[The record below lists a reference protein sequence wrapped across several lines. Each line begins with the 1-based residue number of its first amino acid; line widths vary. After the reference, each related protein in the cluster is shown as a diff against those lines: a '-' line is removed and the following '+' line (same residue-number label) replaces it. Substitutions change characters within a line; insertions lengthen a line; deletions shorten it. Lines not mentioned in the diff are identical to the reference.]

1 MANPDQTRL
10 SERQHL
16 AIDALLGG
24 ATHNAAAEAAD
35 VSRTTITGWSNHNV
49 HFIAELAQRRQ
60 QRADH
65 LSDLIAEAL
74 VDAIAVMRD
83 KIVDGDLGAAV
94 ALVRIVEK
102 SSLYRAPRRG
112 AISPMSVTR
121 ELSNELDTDL
131 VLDSYTTGPAV
142 FAIEDLSEAHQ
153 DKHPSPSNITI
164 DNESLP

>member
-1 MANPDQTRL
+1 MTKPDQTRL

-74 VDAIAVMRD
+74 GDAIAVMRD
-83 KIVDGDLGAAV
+83 KIINGDLGAAI

-102 SSLYRAPRRG
+102 SSLYRAPRHG
-112 AISPMSVTR
+112 ATSPMSVTR
-121 ELSNELDTDL
+121 QLANELDTDL
-131 VLDSYTTGPAV
+131 MLDSYTPESAV

-153 DKHPSPSNITI
+153 DKHPSPPKLTI
-164 DNESLP
+164 DNERFS

>member
-1 MANPDQTRL
+1 MANPDKTRL

-24 ATHNAAAEAAD
+24 ATHNAAAQAAD
-35 VSRTTITGWSNHNV
+35 VSRTTVTDWGNHNV

-121 ELSNELDTDL
+121 QLAEDLDTDL
-131 VLDSYTTGPAV
+131 VLDSFTPESAV

-153 DKHPSPSNITI
+153 DKQPSPPKLTI
-164 DNESLP
+164 DNGRFS